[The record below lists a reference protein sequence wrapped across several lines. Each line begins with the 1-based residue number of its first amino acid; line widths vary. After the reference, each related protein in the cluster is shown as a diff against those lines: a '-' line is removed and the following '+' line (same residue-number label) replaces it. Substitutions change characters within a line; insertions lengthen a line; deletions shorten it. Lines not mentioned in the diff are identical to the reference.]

1 MARSCK
7 LLPKTEVTLVLT
19 WTSHVRFAL
28 FHSHSLNLRPF
39 LFVHLLEEQVLLLFT
54 TKQFSTKV
62 LSSFLL
68 SSFSFQPLQRPSIRD
83 SPHTAIKSSQRDA
96 ANGVIDQM
104 IKDTET
110 RARATK
116 AKPLTIADIE
126 AVMRL
131 GVANSKIYMLC
142 TPPPL
147 LTSSATT
154 VLSLFRR

>member
-1 MARSCK
+1 M
-7 LLPKTEVTLVLT
+7 
-19 WTSHVRFAL
+19 
-28 FHSHSLNLRPF
+28 
-39 LFVHLLEEQVLLLFT
+39 
-54 TKQFSTKV
+54 

-68 SSFSFQPLQRPSIRD
+68 SSFSFQPLQRPSVRD

-131 GVANSKIYMLC
+131 GVANSKIYAMYSAATADQFRNYC
-142 TPPPL
+142 TEPVSVMNQEYASGDKEL
-147 LTSSATT
+147 RGGVQARS
-154 VLSLFRR
+154 R